1 MVQGDFWFDARTQ
14 RRDVAYWRDKRG
26 HEVNFVLARLRPKP
40 LAIECKWSADSFEP
54 TNLRAFR
61 QQHPE
66 GENVVVAQDVGVGV
80 HSKLWR
86 PESPL
91 RKPQCLCQ
99 LCRGDVGV
107 GLALP
112 L

>member
-26 HEVNFVLARLRPKP
+26 HEVDFVLARLRPKP

-66 GENVVVAQDVGVGV
+66 GENVVVAQDVGRAFTRSFGDLRV
-80 HSKLWR
+80 R
-86 PESPL
+86 FESL
-91 RKPQCLCQ
+91 NAFA
-99 LCRGDVGV
+99 DSVEV
-107 GLALP
+107 M
-112 L
+112 